1 MGARAISTVTVSL
14 GLMSIGIKLYL
25 SAKSEQMS
33 FNMINPKTGHRV
45 KQVLVDEDDFD
56 TESKTVV
63 NNAEIIN
70 RNATLKGYEYQKGK
84 YITFTDE
91 EVSNMAA
98 EARDTLD
105 IKEFVPVSEINPLH
119 IEKTMYLGPSKG
131 ADKGYAILR
140 EVLKSDGKAAIG
152 TWVSRGREHLVAIRA
167 YDHGLVLHQMFY
179 DTEVRTFDNT
189 CKKVNVPAGELAMA
203 KLLVEQFSSDTWDKS
218 KYSDKFV
225 ERVQNAV
232 DTKLNGGEISAS
244 APAKLTSATE
254 DALRESLEKMG
265 IPKDKI
271 EVALAEAR
279 ATEKK
284 AV

>member
-1 MGARAISTVTVSL
+1 MGSKAISTVTVSL

-45 KQVLVDEDDFD
+45 KQVLVDEDNFD
-56 TESKTVV
+56 AESKTVS
-63 NNAEIIN
+63 NAEIIN

-84 YITFTDE
+84 YITFTDK

-105 IKEFVPVSEINPLH
+105 ITEFVPVSEINPLH
-119 IEKTMYLGPSKG
+119 IEKTMYLGPNKG
-131 ADKGYAILR
+131 ADKGYSILR
-140 EVLKSDGKAAIG
+140 EVLKSQGRAAIG

-167 YDHGLVLHQMFY
+167 YEHGLILHQMFY
-179 DTEVRTFDNT
+179 DTEVRAFDNT

-203 KLLVEQFSSDTWDKS
+203 KLLVEQFSADTWDKS

-225 ERVQNAV
+225 ERVQHAV
-232 DTKLNGGEISAS
+232 DTKLNGGEINAAS
-244 APAKLTSATE
+244 PTKITSATE

-271 EVALAEAR
+271 EAALAEAR